1 MTNTIDPSLI
11 RQYQGQKQREASS
24 VLGKDDFLQLLM
36 VQLQN
41 QDPMNPMQD
50 KDFIAQMATF
60 STLEQITNL
69 NQLTQQS
76 LVLQQQ
82 SQLISYNQFIGKEV
96 KWHKLT
102 NAEIGK
108 PLVTEEGVGKVVSVQ
123 FKDGAVQFILDDGTK
138 LEPGNISEINETST
152 GNAMMQASMM
162 IGKTVTYVA
171 EEEKDKEEKISKI
184 KSVSFKDGKVQF
196 ELEDGTH
203 ITASQ
208 IKKIE

>member
-1 MTNTIDPSLI
+1 MTNTIDTSLI
-11 RQYQGQKQREASS
+11 REYQGKKQREASS

-60 STLEQITNL
+60 SSLEQITNL

-76 LVLQQQ
+76 LALQQQ

-102 NAEIGK
+102 NVEIGK
-108 PLVTEEGVGKVVSVQ
+108 PLVTEEGVGKVVSIQ
-123 FKDGAVQFILDDGTK
+123 FKDGSAQFILDDGTK
-138 LEPGNISEINETST
+138 LESGNISEIIETST
-152 GNAMMQASMM
+152 GNAMIEASMM
-162 IGKTVTYVA
+162 IGKTVTYVV
-171 EEEKDKEEKISKI
+171 EEEKDKEEKFSKV
-184 KSVSFKDGKVQF
+184 KSVSFKDGKVLFQ
-196 ELEDGTH
+196 LEDGTQ